1 MRKKINGRKIV
12 ASLLSVFMIVGMIPV
27 NGGVFAEES
36 GTATATDAQVV
47 EETAEEENSEKEE
60 VVNVEEVTTET
71 TEESTEELEQ
81 SEPEEEK
88 DAAEETEEELVEFCE
103 TATVNGTSITVKAD
117 AGVFPAGSTLE
128 VAPISKDEASAKGV
142 EGAIDTK
149 RDSEKNVVD
158 SMTFDITIY
167 DADGNEIEP
176 DNSKGEV
183 KITFNNSKI
192 SNSNLSTDIYHIVD
206 AGGTYLAKE
215 MTEVSEF
222 GNIATVKTDG
232 FSYYTLEFTYNTFKY
247 YLYRYSR
254 VSIIDLMKALGL
266 SGTLE
271 NAKVVGN
278 NGINCINLYFNS
290 DHPENSY
297 IENYYDDGSSS
308 DVLLLTVD
316 GTEFEIQLIGIK
328 ETEIEIDHSTK
339 LNKQDDENDSI
350 RYNCGSNGFDVF
362 GKSGGNYVQ
371 TTYGGNGYT
380 TLIQVNNGSI
390 VGLFDNN
397 NNSFEFGTTYNVGDI
412 SVSIIP
418 ELEDKAVLISYIIK
432 NNGVKSTAVKL
443 GSCADT
449 KIGSTDNADKAPI
462 AISGNVITMT
472 NPDDDALK
480 FALLPG
486 NGAFSTMWIGHYR
499 KAKGGTFI
507 NSQTKSLTDEDSG
520 LAWSWDFEIGAGET
534 VIKKVK
540 LLAGNLTFNTI
551 KYDANGGSGTMSDDT
566 VVSTVEALL
575 SENKFEKTG
584 YKFLGW
590 ADSPDATE
598 PTINDCGTIVVDSD
612 VTLYAVWEKKKEQ
625 KITASDMTI
634 TLKDG
639 DKTIDAKSSGDG
651 NLVFAVDT
659 DQDIITVKDNVV
671 TPLKP
676 GKAKVYINASET
688 DDYLSA
694 ETSITVT
701 VIDGTGAVEFEAWS
715 EDDDGF
721 AIDKSNEEMI
731 DTFITSDEKKKGEN
745 GYNVYLWMD
754 KTNVDNS
761 ITDEE
766 KAKIKEAAGD
776 GFVIGRCY
784 DILLYKY
791 IESLT
796 DEDDYDFIAIEET
809 PKPIGMSFTLPEKL
823 TNVPDGVT
831 REYKVV
837 RVHNEKV
844 EVIPSTYDAKTKTI
858 SFASDRFSYF
868 AITYKDSASA
878 ADASV
883 SKAVTSAKTGDAVP
897 VLPIVLVMITALF
910 GIGVIV
916 ARRRLSKQDI

>member
-1 MRKKINGRKIV
+1 MRKRINGRKIV

-47 EETAEEENSEKEE
+47 EETTEEEISDKSE

-232 FSYYTLEFTYNTFKY
+232 FSYYTVEFTYGTLQY
-247 YLYRYSR
+247 VLDGDSD
-254 VSIIDLMKALGL
+254 VALADILTAVGL
-266 SGTLE
+266 SGDVDAVEVSDNTLFDAVQE
-271 NAKVVGN
+271 NGNWIIKAISPFTSNEWMKVTIG
-278 NGINCINLYFNS
+278 G
-290 DHPENSY
+290 
-297 IENYYDDGSSS
+297 
-308 DVLLLTVD
+308 DV
-316 GTEFEIQLIGIK
+316 FEIVVTDDIETPVKEEGTTVRYYTRDTGFDITGVDADKKDIKVTYSYQGFHTGISIDGGATMWLTDLGDNDPYGK
-328 ETEIEIDHSTK
+328 ITLGKTFTNDGIEVTVVLSLNSTK
-339 LNKQDDENDSI
+339 NAVI
-350 RYNCGSNGFDVF
+350 A
-362 GKSGGNYVQ
+362 
-371 TTYGGNGYT
+371 TY
-380 TLIQVNNGSI
+380 I
-390 VGLFDNN
+390 V
-397 NNSFEFGTTYNVGDI
+397 
-412 SVSIIP
+412 
-418 ELEDKAVLISYIIK
+418 K
-432 NNGVKSTAVKL
+432 NTNASSKTVKV

-449 KIGSTDNADKAPI
+449 EVNGNDDSPVKLYNTGIMMYNDNI
-462 AISGNVITMT
+462 Q
-472 NPDDDALK
+472 

-486 NGAFSTMWIGHYR
+486 GGDFTTRWFGAYYDSGYYYDLLFENNDST
-499 KAKGGTFI
+499 GTF
-507 NSQTKSLTDEDSG
+507 SGDSA
-520 LAWSWDFEIGAGET
+520 LAYSWTLELDPGQEVKKTALFALGDLKG
-534 VIKKVK
+534 VNIK
-540 LLAGNLTFNTI
+540 F
-551 KYDANGGSGTMSDDT
+551 DPNGGNGTMADLPAFEGIAA
-566 VVSTVEALL
+566 VL
-575 SENKFEKTG
+575 SENAFSRVD

-590 ADSPDATE
+590 STDKNATE
-598 PTINDCGTIVVDSD
+598 ADYVDKSEIT
-612 VTLYAVWEKKKEQ
+612 VTKNTTLYAVWEKKKEQ

-688 DDYLSA
+688 DDYMSA

-701 VIDGTGAVEFEAWS
+701 VTDGTGAVEFEAWS

-731 DTFITSDEKKKGEN
+731 DTFITSDEKKKAEN

-766 KAKIKEAAGD
+766 KAKIKAAAGD

-809 PKPIGMSFTLPEKL
+809 LKPIGMSFTLPEKL

>member
-1 MRKKINGRKIV
+1 MRKRINGRKIV

-47 EETAEEENSEKEE
+47 EKTTEEEISDKSE

-71 TEESTEELEQ
+71 TEESTEKPEQ
-81 SEPEEEK
+81 SETDMEN
-88 DAAEETEEELVEFCE
+88 DAAEETEEELVEFFE

-128 VAPISKDEASAKGV
+128 VTPISKDEASAKGV

-232 FSYYTLEFTYNTFKY
+232 FSYYTVEFTYGTLQY
-247 YLYRYSR
+247 VLDGDSD
-254 VSIIDLMKALGL
+254 VALADILTAVGL
-266 SGTLE
+266 SGDVDAVEVSDNTLFDAVQE
-271 NAKVVGN
+271 NGNWIIKAISPFTSNEWMKVTIGGDVFEIVVTDDIETPPEEKGTTVRYYTGNYGFDITGLDAAGNGIKVTCGYGGFHTGISIDGGATIWLTDLGN
-278 NGINCINLYFNS
+278 NYYRGKITLGKTFTNDGI
-290 DHPENSY
+290 EVTV
-297 IENYYDDGSSS
+297 
-308 DVLLLTVD
+308 VLSLN
-316 GTEFEIQLIGIK
+316 
-328 ETEIEIDHSTK
+328 STK
-339 LNKQDDENDSI
+339 NAVI
-350 RYNCGSNGFDVF
+350 A
-362 GKSGGNYVQ
+362 
-371 TTYGGNGYT
+371 TY
-380 TLIQVNNGSI
+380 I
-390 VGLFDNN
+390 V
-397 NNSFEFGTTYNVGDI
+397 
-412 SVSIIP
+412 
-418 ELEDKAVLISYIIK
+418 K
-432 NNGVKSTAVKL
+432 NTNTSSKTVKV

-449 KIGSTDNADKAPI
+449 EVNNNDDSPVKLYNTGIMMYDNNI
-462 AISGNVITMT
+462 Q
-472 NPDDDALK
+472 

-486 NGAFSTMWIGHYR
+486 GGDFTTRWFGSYYSPYENFLFENNDSTETFSGDSALAYSWTLELDPGQEV
-499 KAKGGTFI
+499 KKTALFALGDLKGV
-507 NSQTKSLTDEDSG
+507 N
-520 LAWSWDFEIGAGET
+520 
-534 VIKKVK
+534 IK
-540 LLAGNLTFNTI
+540 F
-551 KYDANGGSGTMSDDT
+551 DPNGGNGTMADLPAFEGIAA
-566 VVSTVEALL
+566 VL
-575 SENKFEKTG
+575 SENAFSRAD

-590 ADSPDATE
+590 STDKNATE
-598 PTINDCGTIVVDSD
+598 ADYVDKSEITVTKD
-612 VTLYAVWEKKKEQ
+612 TTLYAVWEKKKEQ

-639 DKTIDAKSSGDG
+639 NKTIDAKSSGDG

-688 DDYLSA
+688 DDYMSA

-701 VIDGTGAVEFEAWS
+701 VTDGTGAVEFEAWS

-731 DTFITSDEKKKGEN
+731 DTFITSDEKKKVEN

-784 DILLYKY
+784 DILLCKY

-868 AITYKDSASA
+868 AITYKDSASV

-883 SKAVTSAKTGDAVP
+883 SKAVTSARTGDAVP
-897 VLPIVLVMITALF
+897 VLLIVVVMITALF

>member
-1 MRKKINGRKIV
+1 MRKRINGRKIV

-36 GTATATDAQVV
+36 GNATATDAQVV

-88 DAAEETEEELVEFCE
+88 DAAEETEEELVEFFE

-128 VAPISKDEASAKGV
+128 VTPISKDEASVKGV

-232 FSYYTLEFTYNTFKY
+232 FSYYTVEFTYGTLQY
-247 YLYRYSR
+247 VLDGDSD
-254 VSIIDLMKALGL
+254 VALADILTAVGL
-266 SGTLE
+266 SGDVDAVEVSDNTLFDAVQE
-271 NAKVVGN
+271 NGNWIIKAISPFTSNEWMKVTIG
-278 NGINCINLYFNS
+278 GDI
-290 DHPENSY
+290 
-297 IENYYDDGSSS
+297 
-308 DVLLLTVD
+308 
-316 GTEFEIQLIGIK
+316 FEIVVTDDIETPDQEKGTTVRYYTSESGFDIKGLNAAGKDIMVTCGNQGFHTGISIDGGATIWLK
-328 ETEIEIDHSTK
+328 DLSDDNPYGKITLGKTFTNDGIEVTVVLSLNSTK
-339 LNKQDDENDSI
+339 NAVI
-350 RYNCGSNGFDVF
+350 A
-362 GKSGGNYVQ
+362 
-371 TTYGGNGYT
+371 TY
-380 TLIQVNNGSI
+380 I
-390 VGLFDNN
+390 V
-397 NNSFEFGTTYNVGDI
+397 
-412 SVSIIP
+412 
-418 ELEDKAVLISYIIK
+418 K
-432 NNGVKSTAVKL
+432 NTNASSKTVKV

-449 KIGSTDNADKAPI
+449 EVNGNDHSPVKLYNTGIMMYDNDI
-462 AISGNVITMT
+462 Q
-472 NPDDDALK
+472 

-486 NGAFSTMWIGHYR
+486 GGDFTTRWFGAYYGSSGYYNYLFENNDSTDTFSGDSALAYSWTLELDPGQEV
-499 KAKGGTFI
+499 KKTALFALGDLKGV
-507 NSQTKSLTDEDSG
+507 N
-520 LAWSWDFEIGAGET
+520 
-534 VIKKVK
+534 IK
-540 LLAGNLTFNTI
+540 F
-551 KYDANGGSGTMSDDT
+551 DPNGGNGTMADLPAFEGIAA
-566 VVSTVEALL
+566 VL
-575 SENKFEKTG
+575 SENAFSRAD

-590 ADSPDATE
+590 STDKNATE
-598 PTINDCGTIVVDSD
+598 ADYVDKSEITVTKD
-612 VTLYAVWEKKKEQ
+612 TTLYAVWGKKKEQ
-625 KITASDMTI
+625 KITASNMTI
-634 TLKDG
+634 ALKDG

-731 DTFITSDEKKKGEN
+731 DTFITSDEKKKAEN

-868 AITYKDSASA
+868 AITYKDSASV